1 MRVKSAR
8 HVILFWMNR
17 TGFTG
22 ITLPWAVYIHPAHL
36 RNLRL
41 LRHEQAHVEQFE
53 REGWAFYAKYLW
65 YNLRFGY
72 RNNPYEIEAR
82 AAEKEI
88 T

>member
-1 MRVKSAR
+1 MRVKAAR

-22 ITLPWAVYIHPAHL
+22 ITLPWAVYIHPNHL

-41 LRHEQAHVEQFE
+41 LRHEQAHVDQFA
-53 REGWAFYAKYLW
+53 REGWVFYVKYLW

-72 RNNPYEIEAR
+72 RNNPYEIESR
-82 AAEKEI
+82 AAEKE
-88 T
+88 TT